1 MLGQERLGT
10 PASLG
15 LQQGLAGQEE
25 ASRST
30 EMLLSGLGDGPGEGQ
45 GEEAPGCRRSGAL
58 KQQHVGGSWLLGC
71 AWCAQSPGFSPQ
83 LPINGAQWHISTMSA
98 QTWS

>member
-1 MLGQERLGT
+1 M
-10 PASLG
+10 
-15 LQQGLAGQEE
+15 
-25 ASRST
+25 
-30 EMLLSGLGDGPGEGQ
+30 GLGKGSAGPKPQ

-58 KQQHVGGSWLLGC
+58 KQQHVGASWLLGR